1 MQRDGGSVRGTVTLP
16 RCGRLD
22 VRGRHEG
29 SSIALTATEA
39 GSAGCPARLDYAGRF
54 AACDAARGTVSDTG
68 NDRRLLERG
77 ER

>member
-1 MQRDGGSVRGTVTLP
+1 M
-16 RCGRLD
+16 
-22 VRGRHEG
+22 RGRHEG

-54 AACDAARGTVSDTG
+54 AAYDAARGTVSDTG